1 MAFAYIII
9 ALAIIGLNLNRIPE
23 ILNLILSDAFTPM
36 AGFGAAVGW
45 GVKRGIYSNEA
56 GQGTAPHA
64 AAAAE
69 VDHPAQQGLVQAFA
83 VYIDTLFV
91 CSATAFMILITGA
104 YNVHNDEGSSPGFII
119 QNLSATADANSP
131 AFTQYALETSLPGMG
146 ATFVAI
152 ALFFFAFT
160 TILAYYYQAETNI
173 AYIRRTI
180 KIPGDIFLL
189 KIALLIAVF
198 YGANKTASVA
208 WGLGDIGVGLM
219 AWLNIMSIV
228 IIFFI
233 SKPAIKALKDY
244 ETQKQ
249 LNVEKYSFDPAS
261 LGIENAEFWDKRSKE
276 TKKTS

>member
-1 MAFAYIII
+1 
-9 ALAIIGLNLNRIPE
+9 
-23 ILNLILSDAFTPM
+23 
-36 AGFGAAVGW
+36 
-45 GVKRGIYSNEA
+45 
-56 GQGTAPHA
+56 
-64 AAAAE
+64 
-69 VDHPAQQGLVQAFA
+69 
-83 VYIDTLFV
+83 
-91 CSATAFMILITGA
+91 MILITGA
-104 YNVHNDEGSSPGFII
+104 YNVHNDEGSTPGFII